1 MLLPRGLILFLRRV
15 SNEVGFA
22 SELFLLKLGLS
33 KIIEFFYDSLIES
46 TFLLFVRG
54 DGTPLLSAA
63 VYKSSLAYLR

>member
-1 MLLPRGLILFLRRV
+1 MLPPRGLILFLRRV

-46 TFLLFVRG
+46 TFLVFVRG
-54 DGTPLLSAA
+54 DGTPLLSA
-63 VYKSSLAYLR
+63 VYKSSLAY

>member
-1 MLLPRGLILFLRRV
+1 MLPPRGLILFLRRV
-15 SNEVGFA
+15 SSEVGFV

-54 DGTPLLSAA
+54 DGTPLLSTVA
-63 VYKSSLAYLR
+63 VYKSSLAC